1 MEIKLLEIFHMEY
14 FLSHKEYPYDNTVA
28 EATFKIIK
36 TEFVWNEIFY
46 ALEERKIKLWD
57 YVNWYNHH
65 VLPAVRGYWHFY
77 S

>member
-1 MEIKLLEIFHMEY
+1 MEY
-14 FLSHKEYPYDNTVA
+14 SLRHKEYPYDNAVT

-46 ALEERKIKLWD
+46 ALEELKIKLWD

-65 VLPAVRGYWHFY
+65 VLPAVRGYWHFH